1 MPVSFC
7 DWKWNQS
14 YDPNAVPLTPLARLL
29 ALANELPGDR
39 AAAELDMIDWHA
51 PASHLVR
58 FGEPLHPRSQVEF
71 SSPASILV
79 RLQLRA
85 LIEQVFTEKLLA
97 QPRVY
102 CADGRGSA
110 DFLHPAEEGLCAAFL
125 VGDPA
130 TAAQILALPGFD
142 PIRHFSPMCDADR
155 PGPLRSLACGR
166 QTPQAAQEL
175 FDLSIEQM
183 RKAGLACIYEEPEPK
198 SKKSK
203 AGKPAKAPADPVQ
216 ELRRRV
222 AARLLPQAAEQG
234 NLECC
239 KMLLDNGAGVSR
251 SAIAASLRCWN
262 FELFDLLAKSYAAQS
277 AQAAEL
283 AEKCAA
289 DYSRR
294 DRDRS
299 SLGKS
304 LASQACSDIRS
315 ALESRSWKSPGE
327 TESYEMLCYKEIKPR
342 LSAWAESV
350 AENGISYLGEQGLR
364 DFADESAPFAH
375 VLGAAFQNK
384 LARSLPVP
392 GPAEAAWRVFAQASK
407 ISAERLEQA
416 RLHWT
421 PAQKKQFENEFL
433 EIYRT
438 IQDKGRNSRLP
449 PPCEPGKALEKLV
462 ACAPLPALFSDPG
475 YFQRFLQTYELEESY
490 SEALA
495 GKEHMALEISSES
508 AKAPQKPKPRV

>member
-1 MPVSFC
+1 MSFS
-7 DWKWNQS
+7 DWKWKQTF
-14 YDPNAVPLTPLARLL
+14 DPCAVSLTPLARLL
-29 ALANELPGDR
+29 ALLSELPNER
-39 AAAELDMIDWHA
+39 AAAELALIDWHA

-58 FGEPLHPRSQVEF
+58 FGEPLHCRSQVEF

-79 RLQLRA
+79 RLQYRR

-97 QPRVY
+97 EPRVY
-102 CADGRGSA
+102 CADGRGNT
-110 DFLHPAEEGLCAAFL
+110 DFAHPAEEGLCAAFL

-142 PIRHFSPMCDADR
+142 PIRHFSPMCGADR

-175 FDLSIEQM
+175 FDLAIEQM
-183 RKAGLACIYEEPEPK
+183 LNAGLASIYEEPGPK
-198 SKKSK
+198 SKKNK
-203 AGKPAKAPADPVQ
+203 AGKPARPPADPAQ

-234 NLECC
+234 NFECC

-251 SAIAASLRCWN
+251 SAISASLRCWN
-262 FELFDLLAKSYAAQS
+262 FALFDLLAQTYASQS
-277 AQAAEL
+277 AACAEL

-289 DYSRR
+289 DYTRG
-294 DRDRS
+294 DPDKS

-304 LASQACSDIRS
+304 LAGLACSDIRS

-327 TESYEMLCYKEIKPR
+327 SESYEMLCFKEIKPL

-350 AENGISYLGEQGLR
+350 AENGSAYLGEKGLR
-364 DFADESAPFAH
+364 DFAEVSAPYASVF
-375 VLGAAFQNK
+375 GNAFQNK
-384 LARSLPVP
+384 LALSLPVP
-392 GPAEAAWRVFAQASK
+392 GPAEAAWRVFAPASK

-416 RLHWT
+416 RIHWS

-433 EIYRT
+433 EIYGN
-438 IQDKGRNSRLP
+438 IHDKRRNSPVP
-449 PPCEPGKALEKLV
+449 PPCEPGKSLHKMAS
-462 ACAPLPALFSDPG
+462 CPPLPALFSDPG
-475 YFQRFLQTYELEESY
+475 FFQNFLQTYELQESY

-495 GKEHMALEISSES
+495 AIELAALDKSSKD
-508 AKAPQKPKPRV
+508 AKATPKPKPRV